1 MGTRGFVG
9 FKKDGEIKG
18 WYNHY
23 DSYPSYMGRLVVEQ
37 LSSMTPE
44 KRIHFFENVLKIHPV
59 DDKDSYYANHKK
71 VMDHPWNEME
81 SFDLQ
86 SGDQFYKDGLFCE
99 YAYIYNLNTHELE
112 LYSGF
117 CKSADVKERED
128 WFSESSG
135 KRYYVNSVGSLPM
148 DLLTDPEAAIL
159 KMYSLYGIE

>member
-23 DSYPSYMGRLVVEQ
+23 DSYPEHLGRLVVDK

-59 DDKDSYYANHKK
+59 DDKDSYYANHRKIMEHSWAH
-71 VMDHPWNEME
+71 VE

-86 SGDQFYKDGLFCE
+86 SGGDFYKDGLFCE

-112 LYSGF
+112 LYKGF
-117 CKSADVKERED
+117 GTVADNTERKD
-128 WFSESSG
+128 WFSESMG
-135 KRYYVNSVGSLPM
+135 KRYYVNCMGAIPMVGEV
-148 DLLTDPEAAIL
+148 DPEAATL
-159 KMYSLYGIE
+159 KMFTLYGVE